1 MSDKRLKHKNTQG
14 YIITYSERQKAET
27 QKQVVNLIEQ
37 NHTFLI
43 NFNWIL
49 FQPFVAHYILR
60 VSLFMTRKRTPPNP
74 YLLQGCYAHLAATC
88 HYCKR
93 TGIIFSIILSRIIII
108 WIMTNIQ
115 FKLFIIMA
123 ARPNHYNG
131 CAAEPL
137 RIQELLLSGS
147 WQTTIQTTMSEW
159 LQNECAF
166 VTCP

>member
-1 MSDKRLKHKNTQG
+1 MVSEVSDKRLKHKNTQG

-88 HYCKR
+88 HYCKI
-93 TGIIFSIILSRIIII
+93 TSIIFSIIYWVPKLSSPLHFWHFWMAVSDAVLHGCRSCWRVMRPCLI
-108 WIMTNIQ
+108 WETAFFLPLCLLCTN
-115 FKLFIIMA
+115 
-123 ARPNHYNG
+123 P
-131 CAAEPL
+131 CL
-137 RIQELLLSGS
+137 RQWPIV
-147 WQTTIQTTMSEW
+147 
-159 LQNECAF
+159 N
-166 VTCP
+166 V